1 MIRNF
6 KQLIVLVLLA
16 IAPLAAFSANL
27 ESIDGIWQDEARK
40 ENYYT
45 ISQNGTTIV
54 VVDLK
59 RLAAGRDTFAATY
72 TGELKQDAL
81 LTPLAPYP
89 DSPFDQIPLKINFIS
104 DTAATLLPDCDVC
117 VSPGGT
123 LKKVFK

>member
-1 MIRNF
+1 MIGNF
-6 KQLIVLVLLA
+6 KQLIVLIALT
-16 IAPLAAFSANL
+16 IAPLTVLSANL

-54 VVDLK
+54 LIDLK

-72 TGELKQDAL
+72 TGELKQETS

-104 DTAATLLPDCDVC
+104 DTEATLLPDCDVC
-117 VSPGGT
+117 VSPDGT
-123 LKKVFK
+123 LRKVFK